1 MPKGF
6 VFCVATG
13 LLLFFA
19 GACVAGNND
28 FTIETLNAS
37 IESQEGEKLRV
48 VFAKEEQPAL
58 LFKPVQGAW
67 DWSATSKLFIPVENP
82 GDEPLSLRLRIESV
96 PGQSLH
102 GSVSIAAHSSGDV
115 AIWVDAPLPRSKG
128 MIGGPS
134 LRAAGLEPN
143 TLAVTATSGS
153 IDASRVT
160 SVRLGIWRPAAPQL
174 LTIGPLRV
182 EPPSVTD
189 KIAYDGIVDGF
200 GQFHLGT
207 WPEKISSTE
216 MLRARSNEEAAQL
229 AQWRAEPPKRDRYG
243 GLSGKGS
250 FRETGFFR
258 TEHRDG
264 RWWLVTP
271 DGNPFFSI
279 GMDVVGASN
288 ATYIEG
294 RKFMFRDL
302 PPPGGELTAHWSET
316 DERRGLG
323 SQRGRQFDHGRA
335 FNFYT
340 ANLERKFGVEWRVH
354 WREEA
359 LARLEAWGFNTI
371 GNWSDPD
378 LWVMHRL
385 PYTVPLSPEGEY
397 AKVSSGEDWWGPMPD
412 PFDPRFVAAVDKMA
426 RNAAA
431 RFRGDPYLI
440 GYFVDNELSWGR
452 SSPTNPQEYYALAIN
467 ALAAGSES
475 PAKSAFVAYLTE
487 TYCEPERLGQAWG
500 ISPTSWDALRG
511 AGFTLPRVALDN
523 PAVTGDLAA
532 FTRRFAEAYFRTVA
546 EALHRHDP
554 DHLYLGSRFAW
565 QTSEAVEACAR
576 WCDVVSFNRYRR
588 SIADDPD
595 EWARFHKLGKPAL
608 IGEFHF
614 GSVDRGLFWEGLVGA
629 GKESER
635 GPAYARY
642 LRAVADNPDF
652 VGAHWFQYLDE
663 PLTGRTLDGE
673 NAHIGF
679 VTVVDLPYRDLVTAA
694 RDANLAVL
702 DQLHRIGAH

>member
-1 MPKGF
+1 MGRRFGIALVLLISVSGGAAAESAGF
-6 VFCVATG
+6 TVEA
-13 LLLFFA
+13 
-19 GACVAGNND
+19 
-28 FTIETLNAS
+28 LNAA
-37 IESQEGEKLRV
+37 IQSQEGQRLRV

-82 GDEPLSLRLRIESV
+82 GDEPLSLTLRIESV

-134 LRAAGLEPN
+134 PRAAGLEPN

-189 KIAYDGIVDGF
+189 KTAYDGIVDGF

-216 MLRARSNEEAAQL
+216 MLRARSGEEAAQL
-229 AQWRAEPPKRDRYG
+229 AQWRAEAPKRDRYG

-279 GMDVVGASN
+279 GMDVVEPSG
-288 ATYIEG
+288 ATYVEG
-294 RKFMFRDL
+294 REFMFRDL
-302 PPPGGELTAHWSET
+302 PLPNGELAGHWSET

-323 SQRGRQFDHGRA
+323 SQRGRLFDHGRA
-335 FNFYT
+335 FDFYT
-340 ANLERKFGVEWRVH
+340 ANLQRKFGADWRAR

-359 LARLEAWGFNTI
+359 AGRLEAWGFNTI
-371 GNWSDPD
+371 GNWSAPD
-378 LWVMHRL
+378 LWTMHRL
-385 PYTVPLSPEGEY
+385 PYTVPLYLEGEY

-412 PFDPRFVAAVDKMA
+412 PFSPRFASAADKMA
-426 RNAAA
+426 RAAA

-440 GYFVDNELSWGR
+440 GYFVDNELSWGKG
-452 SSPTNPQEYYALAIN
+452 SPANPQEYYALAIN
-467 ALAAGSES
+467 ALAALPAS
-475 PAKSAFVAYLTE
+475 PAKSAFVAYLIE
-487 TYCEPERLGQAWG
+487 VYREPERLGEAWG
-500 ISPTSWDALRG
+500 VSLDSWDALRN
-511 AGFTLPRVALDN
+511 AGFALPPSSLDK
-523 PAVTGDLAA
+523 PAVIRDLSV
-532 FTRRFAEAYFRTVA
+532 FSQRFADAYFRTVA
-546 EALHRHDP
+546 EALRRHDP

-565 QTSEAVEACAR
+565 QTREAVEACAR
-576 WCDVVSFNRYRR
+576 WCDIVSFNRYRR

-614 GSVDRGLFWEGLVGA
+614 GSVDRGLFWEGIAGV

-679 VTVVDLPYRDLVTAA
+679 VTVADLPYQDLAAAA